1 MQKLN
6 YTCNKVAEVE
16 ILYKSKVKASERKQI
31 KSSSDAATIFRE
43 AYPDGQIEHR
53 ESFYT
58 MYLSRANKVL
68 AIHKTSEGGTTGTV
82 ADVKIIMQGA
92 ILTNAAAVI
101 ICHNHPSGNLNPS
114 EEDKRLTNKIK
125 EAGKILDIQLLDHV
139 ILTDESYYSFT
150 DEGII

>member
-6 YTCNKVAEVE
+6 YTCNTVAEVE

-31 KSSSDAATIFRE
+31 KSSSEAAEILRQ

-92 ILTNAAAVI
+92 LLTNAAAI
-101 ICHNHPSGNLNPS
+101 ILCHNHPSGQLNPS
-114 EEDKRLTNKIK
+114 EQDKTLTEKIK
-125 EAGKILDIQLLDHV
+125 KAGAIMDVSLLDHV
-139 ILTDESYYSFT
+139 ILTEESYYSFI
-150 DEGII
+150 DNGLI